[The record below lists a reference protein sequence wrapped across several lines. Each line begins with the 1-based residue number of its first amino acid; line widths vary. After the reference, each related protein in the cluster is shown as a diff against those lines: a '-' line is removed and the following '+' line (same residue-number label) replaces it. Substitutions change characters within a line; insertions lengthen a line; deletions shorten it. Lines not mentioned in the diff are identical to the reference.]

1 MVHHHYKGIRTVTL
15 LVIKT
20 FILKRYQK
28 SLVTELSLTDQATN
42 KKSLSKYTLLNATTE
57 DNSMTE
63 QVDNWH
69 KLARYDT
76 NMQGELHANLLRNNG
91 ITVSLQ
97 PLSAIPGMNSGVVLW
112 VETSDLAQAQRILS
126 GVESDSDGEALL
138 NTMSDAEL
146 GIVPDTTANNAN
158 PDNQGGNR

>member
-1 MVHHHYKGIRTVTL
+1 
-15 LVIKT
+15 
-20 FILKRYQK
+20 
-28 SLVTELSLTDQATN
+28 
-42 KKSLSKYTLLNATTE
+42 
-57 DNSMTE
+57 MTE

-112 VETSDLAQAQRILS
+112 VETSDLAQAQRILN
-126 GVESDSDGEALL
+126 GVKSDSDSETLL
-138 NTMSDAEL
+138 NNMSDAEL
-146 GIVPDTTANNAN
+146 GIVAEDQPNSIKQ
-158 PDNQGGNR
+158 PNQGGNR

>member
-1 MVHHHYKGIRTVTL
+1 M
-15 LVIKT
+15 
-20 FILKRYQK
+20 
-28 SLVTELSLTDQATN
+28 TD
-42 KKSLSKYTLLNATTE
+42 
-57 DNSMTE
+57 

-112 VETSDLAQAQRILS
+112 VENTDLAQAQRILD
-126 GVESDSDGEALL
+126 GVESDDNTGADLL
-138 NTMSDAEL
+138 ASMSDIEL
-146 GIVPDTTANNAN
+146 GIVSGSPVNQSPA
-158 PDNQGGNR
+158 DNQFNKGGNA

>member
-1 MVHHHYKGIRTVTL
+1 
-15 LVIKT
+15 
-20 FILKRYQK
+20 
-28 SLVTELSLTDQATN
+28 
-42 KKSLSKYTLLNATTE
+42 
-57 DNSMTE
+57 MTE

-112 VETSDLAQAQRILS
+112 VEINDLAQAQRILS
-126 GVESDSDGEALL
+126 GVESDSDGETLL
-138 NTMSDAEL
+138 NNMSDAEL
-146 GIVPDTTANNAN
+146 GIVADDELNGIKQP
-158 PDNQGGNR
+158 NQGGNL

>member
-1 MVHHHYKGIRTVTL
+1 M
-15 LVIKT
+15 
-20 FILKRYQK
+20 
-28 SLVTELSLTDQATN
+28 TD
-42 KKSLSKYTLLNATTE
+42 
-57 DNSMTE
+57 

-112 VETSDLAQAQRILS
+112 VENTDLAQAQRILDS
-126 GVESDSDGEALL
+126 VESDDNTGADLL
-138 NTMSDAEL
+138 ASMSDIEL
-146 GIVPDTTANNAN
+146 GIVSGN
-158 PDNQGGNR
+158 PVNHGAADNHYNKGGNA